1 MKNITVVNF
10 NGVKYSGVWNEKTYK
25 SNVEGHPEYLRIYV
39 DNEVCHITPSEYEKL
54 GGNIQL
60 EEHKRIVENYKS
72 QTEYKLRKLVE
83 LLDDPAVSFLSTE
96 IRGGCKTQWHAYFS
110 PMPIDGLRQTFQL
123 QR

>member
-39 DNEVCHITPSEYEKL
+39 DNEVCHITPAEYEKL

-60 EEHKRIVENYKS
+60 EEHKRKVENYKS

-83 LLDDPAVSFLSTE
+83 LLDDRAVSFFLKKNGISV
-96 IRGGCKTQWHAYFS
+96 
-110 PMPIDGLRQTFQL
+110 QTTYDIKL
-123 QR
+123 AIKNNVVTVPSNL

>member
-60 EEHKRIVENYKS
+60 EEHKRKVENYKS

-83 LLDDPAVSFLSTE
+83 LLDDPAVSFFLKKNGIS
-96 IRGGCKTQWHAYFS
+96 
-110 PMPIDGLRQTFQL
+110 LQTTYDIKL
-123 QR
+123 AIKDNVVTVPSNL